1 MNLLLRTFLSFLLAC
16 CSLFAWFS
24 FFSGTS
30 ATLRAASL
38 YQSLAATR
46 SATATDT
53 ISTLSGITVR
63 AKIIGGDTIPY
74 IELKPINFFAPRIF
88 ANRWEAQRY
97 QRLVY
102 NIKKVYP
109 YARLAGIKLRE
120 YNDELAAMKTESER
134 RRAVRQIEKDIRAEF
149 ETDLMRLTRTQG
161 MILIKLIDRETR
173 FTSYDLLKDFRGMV
187 SAVFWQSLGR
197 IFGYNLKTN
206 YDPYGED
213 HLIEEIVLMIEAGIL

>member
-1 MNLLLRTFLSFLLAC
+1 MNLGFQLYVTLLLAC
-16 CSLFAWFS
+16 WSLFAMGKPVYGNS
-24 FFSGTS
+24 LSS
-30 ATLRAASL
+30 HAASQD
-38 YQSLAATR
+38 QSAAATR
-46 SATATDT
+46 HASAADT
-53 ISTLSGITVR
+53 IGIRSGITVR
-63 AKIIGGDTIPY
+63 AIVIGGDTIPY
-74 IELKPINFFAPRIF
+74 IELKPVNFFAPRIF
-88 ANRWEAQRY
+88 ANRWQAQRY
-97 QRLVY
+97 ERLVY
-102 NIKKVYP
+102 NVKKVYP

-149 ETDLMRLTRTQG
+149 EADLMRLTRTQG

-213 HLIEEIVLMIEAGIL
+213 SLIEEIVLMIEAGIL